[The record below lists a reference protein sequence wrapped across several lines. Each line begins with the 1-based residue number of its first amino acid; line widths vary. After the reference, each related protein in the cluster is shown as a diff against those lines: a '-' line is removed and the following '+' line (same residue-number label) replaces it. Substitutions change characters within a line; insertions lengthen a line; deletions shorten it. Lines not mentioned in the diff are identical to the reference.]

1 MKVICVA
8 ITLMFLVLGCGD
20 KPSWPESGRLESV
33 GLDGKTLTL
42 KWPEPV
48 GEFARF
54 TIRRG
59 DEVLGQV
66 EDGTSFE
73 VNDLSGKTNYEFSVV
88 AENAKGKTSS
98 PLIVSVTTGD
108 VDPPFWKDGDV
119 LNTSVESRGALGA
132 LVRFSWPPAEDDTA
146 VEKYRLM
153 KGSEMI
159 AEIEET
165 EYSYQ
170 SIEVDGDYQ
179 VIASDSAGNW
189 SKEGLSAKVWAN
201 RGLQNILRSEGLV
214 QPRLMRMGE

>member
-1 MKVICVA
+1 MKIFIGLFVLI
-8 ITLMFLVLGCGD
+8 LLVGCGD
-20 KPSWPESGRLESV
+20 KPTWPESGALESV
-33 GLDGKTLTL
+33 ELSGKNLTL

-66 EDGTSFE
+66 EEGTSFQ
-73 VNDLSGKTNYEFSVV
+73 VNDLKGKTNYDFSVV
-88 AENAKGKTSS
+88 AENAKGKMSE
-98 PLIVSVTTGD
+98 PLTVSVTTGD
-108 VDPPFWKDGDV
+108 IDPPRWKEGDV

-132 LVRFSWPPAEDDTA
+132 LVLFSWPPAQDDTA

-153 KGSEMI
+153 KGDELI

-165 EYSYQ
+165 EYSHQ

-179 VIASDSAGNW
+179 VLASDSEGNW
-189 SKEGLSAKVWAN
+189 SQEGLGAKVWAN

-214 QPRLMRMGE
+214 KPRLKLGE